1 MNIEVKTALGV
12 LLVVVSWVFVYLLSY
27 AALSLLD
34 MVRGLHGSWLQE
46 TVREW
51 VAPGLGG
58 YVAIHAVNKIL
69 PGSRLKWVAIIFCAL
84 LVFFHIALFYF
95 LGHSLKFSLGEQ
107 ITQLG
112 MIIATCA
119 GSYIALNQTSSFVSA
134 EKKISKLTIDCPACS
149 RKMNIPKGK
158 ILKVTCPHCTKK
170 FEIQT

>member
-1 MNIEVKTALGV
+1 MNIEAKTALGV
-12 LLVVVSWVFVYLLSY
+12 PLAVIAWIFVYLLSY

-34 MVRGLHGSWLQE
+34 MARGLDGDWLQE

-69 PGSRLKWVAIIFCAL
+69 PGSRLKWVAIIFCAS
-84 LVFFHIALFYF
+84 LVLFHIGFFSF

-107 ITQLG
+107 VTQWG
-112 MIIATCA
+112 MVIATCA
-119 GSYIALNQTSSFVSA
+119 GSYIALNQTPAFVSA
-134 EKKISKLTIDCPACS
+134 EKKTSKLTVDCPACG
-149 RKMNIPKGK
+149 RKMNVPKGK
-158 ILKVTCPHCTKK
+158 TLKVTCPHCTYK